1 MFYPHLSLCRAYFFQ
16 AFTDEN
22 CNYFAQIEN
31 TNMIYLQ
38 KVQKCFKILTKI
50 DLPMYDYQE

>member
-1 MFYPHLSLCRAYFFQ
+1 MFYPHLSLCRAYFFKHLQ
-16 AFTDEN
+16 TKIATI
-22 CNYFAQIEN
+22 FAQIEN

-38 KVQKCFKILTKI
+38 KVQKCLKILTKI